1 MPVCVGDD
9 ALPIEH
15 ASRPSISI
23 RTRLQRRGLAREDGS
38 PRAPARARRRR
49 GRARAERA
57 RPEARPRR
65 GPPDR
70 AASRRPGSPRRRDQ
84 ANGCRNAEAAA
95 RGPRERVGRRPV
107 RIARAAHTARPPS
120 LLGGRPRTLPSVP
133 TAYSRNADCTQST
146 NRRPPSVLPPPDSSF
161 PTVVSDDAASPG
173 EAAASSEVAAAAAT
187 VAAMAAVGLDV
198 TARSRFPLLCSLL

>member
-1 MPVCVGDD
+1 MCVCEAEGARLLARRMVRRALPIRATGKVRPALADLDTAFFLEPPRPPLTMMPVCVGDD

-95 RGPRERVGRRPV
+95 HRTVCVAVAPEL
-107 RIARAAHTARPPS
+107 ALTA
-120 LLGGRPRTLPSVP
+120 
-133 TAYSRNADCTQST
+133 
-146 NRRPPSVLPPPDSSF
+146 
-161 PTVVSDDAASPG
+161 
-173 EAAASSEVAAAAAT
+173 
-187 VAAMAAVGLDV
+187 
-198 TARSRFPLLCSLL
+198 ARSPECWCMVASVSPLAPEGGCRGCRV

>member
-95 RGPRERVGRRPV
+95 HRTVCLAVAPELALTA
-107 RIARAAHTARPPS
+107 ARSPECWCMVASVSPLALCLQCIHAAGGAVSAFPSPAWCDLAVWAHVAAVDEGDWVFGVFGFSVLNSFLPHVLFVRPP
-120 LLGGRPRTLPSVP
+120 LL
-133 TAYSRNADCTQST
+133 
-146 NRRPPSVLPPPDSSF
+146 
-161 PTVVSDDAASPG
+161 
-173 EAAASSEVAAAAAT
+173 
-187 VAAMAAVGLDV
+187 
-198 TARSRFPLLCSLL
+198 